1 MGTDWQKLATTT
13 IKVELTKAN
22 LGYEELVQRLAAMGI
37 KESYTGIAAK
47 INRGTFSFMFFM
59 QCMKAIN
66 KNQITVEWTDTK
78 SG

>member
-1 MGTDWQKLATTT
+1 MDTDWHKLATST

-22 LGYEELVQRLAAMGI
+22 IGYEELVQRLATVGVQ
-37 KESYTGIAAK
+37 ESYTGIAAK

>member
-1 MGTDWQKLATTT
+1 MDTDWHKLATTT

-22 LGYEELVQRLAAMGI
+22 IGYEELVQRLAAMGLQ
-37 KESYTGIAAK
+37 ESYTGIAAK

-66 KNQITVEWTDTK
+66 KNSVTFD
-78 SG
+78 